1 MGSNVA
7 CYIKS
12 QELLLMPL
20 LPVVLNFYFI
30 TFLHLSVFGSFMNTG
45 GQIHLLC
52 NSQDPNLAHDL
63 VYIKVS
69 ELNFFC

>member
-1 MGSNVA
+1 MGSNAA

-12 QELLLMPL
+12 QKLLLTPV
-20 LPVVLNFYFI
+20 LPVELNFYFI

-52 NSQDPNLAHDL
+52 NSLDPNLAHNL
-63 VYIKVS
+63 VYTKISK
-69 ELNFFC
+69 LNFFC